1 MGWDSRLWPL
11 SVSNPRVQA
20 FTELSYLKGGGQPGT
35 HLLELLL
42 TMLL

>member
-1 MGWDSRLWPL
+1 MGPDSRLWPL
-11 SVSNPRVQA
+11 SVFTQRTQA
-20 FTELSYLKGGGQPGT
+20 STELGYLKGGQPGT